1 MLSQQPSVYM
11 HEKRKVVP
19 IHQRELE
26 KIPSSA
32 TKGHAILRKFKK
44 AKEI

>member
-11 HEKRKVVP
+11 HEKRKVISV
-19 IHQRELE
+19 HQEELE
-26 KIPSSA
+26 KIPGSA
-32 TKGHAILRKFKK
+32 TKGHALLRKFKK